1 MTTKTKLASVV
12 AIAAVA
18 TGVTYYSVQQ
28 PAAPVK
34 PEPKPVGILA
44 VYDTKDTWEIPES
57 IYEWSYRINLEKGP
71 WQFYTN
77 IVGTNYISVPRGL
90 FDQCYFTIT
99 KISRKGFT
107 NVFIVRTNK

>member
-1 MTTKTKLASVV
+1 MTPKTKLASVA

-18 TGVTYYSVQQ
+18 AGVTYYSIQQ
-28 PAAPVK
+28 PSVK

-57 IYEWSYRINLEKGP
+57 IYEWSYRTNLEKGP